1 MLNLGRPDARK
12 FSMSIALAALLM
24 LHAGSAHGGTAQKL
38 ADSRLCLWQ
47 VGTLVATC
55 VLHAHAPNLQGRA
68 RTAALL
74 ACQQT
79 MMARLQACRTRAG
92 ISFAPTGQSGHPT
105 SGALSDTPLS
115 TSPTVTT
122 DKPDYRPGDVITISG
137 SGWQTSEIVGMVL
150 SVDPPTH
157 AAVQLKSV
165 ADEDGNFTNKY
176 TVQGSDAGVVFSL
189 TATGRSSGVTAQ
201 TAAFTD

>member
-1 MLNLGRPDARK
+1 MLNCPHARK
-12 FSMSIALAALLM
+12 FSMSLALAALLL

-47 VGTLVATC
+47 VGTLAATC
-55 VLHAHAPNLQGRA
+55 VLHAPNVRGSA
-68 RTAALL
+68 RTAALQ

-92 ISFAPTGQSGHPT
+92 NSLAPTSQSAHPT
-105 SGALSDTPLS
+105 SGALSDTPPS
-115 TSPTVTT
+115 TSPAVTT

-137 SGWQTSEIVGMVL
+137 SGWQTSETVVMVL

-157 AAVQLKSV
+157 PAVQLKSV

-176 TVQGSDAGVVFSL
+176 TVQRSDAGVVFSL
-189 TATGRSSGVTAQ
+189 TATGQSSGVTAQ